1 LKDKEVW
8 KMEEYLVPL
17 DQYLAAGVHIGTQ
30 QKTQDMKKFI
40 YRVRQDGLY
49 VLDVRKTDE
58 RLRVAGKFLARFD
71 PESILAVSVRLYG
84 QRPVKKFGEVT
95 GAKAI
100 PGRFLPGTMTNPQ
113 VKNFIEPD
121 VLIVTD
127 PRADHQAMKEAVE
140 IGIPIVALVDTENF
154 LSYVDLAI
162 PTNNKG
168 RKALAL
174 IYWILARE
182 ILYNRKE
189 IESREDFKIPV
200 EDFEMRIIRT

>member
-1 LKDKEVW
+1 
-8 KMEEYLVPL
+8 MEEYLVPL

-71 PESILAVSVRLYG
+71 PENILAVSVRLYG
-84 QRPVKKFGEVT
+84 QKPVKKFGDVT
-95 GAKAI
+95 GARTI

-127 PRADHQAMKEAVE
+127 PRADHQALKEAVE

-182 ILYNRKE
+182 VLYNRKE
-189 IESREDFKIPV
+189 IESREDFKVPV
-200 EDFEMRIIRT
+200 EDFEMRIIRG

>member
-1 LKDKEVW
+1 VK

-30 QKTQDMKKFI
+30 QKTKDMKRFI

-58 RLRVAGKFLARFD
+58 RLRAAGKFLAKFD
-71 PESILAVSVRLYG
+71 PDRILAVSVRLYG
-84 QRPVKKFGEVT
+84 QKPVKKFGEIT
-95 GAKAI
+95 GARSI
-100 PGRFLPGTMTNPQ
+100 PGRFLPGTMTNPL
-113 VKNFIEPD
+113 VRNFFEPD

-127 PRADHQAMKEAVE
+127 PRADHQALKEAIDV
-140 IGIPIVALVDTENF
+140 GIPVVALVDTENF

-174 IYWILARE
+174 VYWILTRE
-182 ILYNRKE
+182 VLFNRGD
-189 IESREDFKIPV
+189 ITSREDFKVPI
-200 EDFEMRIIRT
+200 EEFEMRIGGG

>member
-1 LKDKEVW
+1 
-8 KMEEYLVPL
+8 MEEYLVPL

-30 QKTQDMKKFI
+30 QKTQDMRKFI

-71 PESILAVSVRLYG
+71 PESVLAVSVRLYG
-84 QRPVKKFGEVT
+84 QKPVKKFGEVT
-95 GAKAI
+95 GARTI

-121 VLIVTD
+121 VLVVTD
-127 PRADHQAMKEAVE
+127 PRADHQALKEAVE

-182 ILYNRKE
+182 VLYNREE

-200 EDFEMRIIRT
+200 EDFEMRIIRG

>member
-1 LKDKEVW
+1 
-8 KMEEYLVPL
+8 MEEYLVPL

-58 RLRVAGKFLARFD
+58 RLRVAGKFLAKFD

-84 QRPVKKFGEVT
+84 QKPVKKFGEVT

-113 VKNFIEPD
+113 VKNFFEPD
-121 VLIVTD
+121 VIIVTD

-189 IESREDFKIPV
+189 IESREDFKVPV
-200 EDFEMRIIRT
+200 EDFEMKIVRT

>member
-1 LKDKEVW
+1 
-8 KMEEYLVPL
+8 MEEYLVPL
-17 DQYLAAGVHIGTQ
+17 DLYLAAGIHIGTQ
-30 QKTQDMKKFI
+30 QKTKDMKKFI

-58 RLRVAGKFLARFD
+58 RLRVAGKFLAKFD
-71 PESILAVSVRLYG
+71 PEKILAVSVRLYG
-84 QRPVKKFGEVT
+84 QKPVKKFGEVT

-100 PGRFLPGTMTNPQ
+100 PGRFLPGTMTNPA
-113 VKNFIEPD
+113 VKNFFEPD

-127 PRADHQAMKEAVE
+127 PRADHQAIKEAIE
-140 IGIPIVALVDTENF
+140 IGIPIVALVDTENL

-182 ILYNRKE
+182 ILLNRGV
-189 IESREDFKIPV
+189 IQSREDFKVPV

>member
-1 LKDKEVW
+1 
-8 KMEEYLVPL
+8 MEGYLVPL

-49 VLDVRKTDE
+49 VLDVMKTDE
-58 RLRVAGKFLARFD
+58 RLRVAGKFLAKFD
-71 PESILAVSVRLYG
+71 PENILAVSVRLYG
-84 QRPVKKFGEVT
+84 QKPVKKFGEVT
-95 GAKAI
+95 GARAM

-113 VKNFIEPD
+113 VKNFLEPD
-121 VLIVTD
+121 VIIVTD

-200 EDFEMRIIRT
+200 EDFEMRIVRT

>member
-1 LKDKEVW
+1 
-8 KMEEYLVPL
+8 MEEYLVPL

-58 RLRVAGKFLARFD
+58 RLRVAGKFLAKFD

-84 QRPVKKFGEVT
+84 QKPVKKFGEVT
-95 GAKAI
+95 GARTV

-113 VKNFIEPD
+113 VKNFLEPD

-127 PRADHQAMKEAVE
+127 PRADHQAMKEAIE
-140 IGIPIVALVDTENF
+140 IGVPVVAFVDTENF

-174 IYWILARE
+174 LYWILARE
-182 ILYNRKE
+182 VLYNRKE
-189 IESREDFKIPV
+189 VENREDFKVPI
-200 EDFEMRIIRT
+200 EDFEMRIIRG

>member
-1 LKDKEVW
+1 
-8 KMEEYLVPL
+8 MEEYLVPL

-58 RLRVAGKFLARFD
+58 RLRIAGKFLAKFD

-84 QRPVKKFGEVT
+84 QKPVKKFGEVT
-95 GAKAI
+95 GARAI

-113 VKNFIEPD
+113 VKNFFEPD

-127 PRADHQAMKEAVE
+127 PRADHQAMKEAIE
-140 IGIPIVALVDTENF
+140 IGVPIVALVDTENF
-154 LSYVDLAI
+154 LSYVDVAI

-189 IESREDFKIPV
+189 IESREDFKVPI
-200 EDFEMRIIRT
+200 EDFEMRIVRT

>member
-1 LKDKEVW
+1 
-8 KMEEYLVPL
+8 MEEYLVPL

-30 QKTQDMKKFI
+30 QKTQDMRKFI

-58 RLRVAGKFLARFD
+58 RLRVAGKFLAKFD
-71 PESILAVSVRLYG
+71 PENMLAVSVRLYG
-84 QRPVKKFGEVT
+84 QKPVKKFGDVT
-95 GAKAI
+95 GARSI

-113 VKNFIEPD
+113 VKNFMEPD
-121 VLIVTD
+121 VLLVTD
-127 PRADHQAMKEAVE
+127 PRADHQAMKEAIE
-140 IGIPIVALVDTENF
+140 IGVPVVALVDTENF

-182 ILYNRKE
+182 VLYNRKE
-189 IESREDFKIPV
+189 IESREDFKVPV

>member
-1 LKDKEVW
+1 
-8 KMEEYLVPL
+8 MEEYLVPL

-58 RLRVAGKFLARFD
+58 RLKVAGKFLAKFD

-84 QRPVKKFGEVT
+84 QKPVKKFGEVT
-95 GAKAI
+95 GARAI

-113 VKNFIEPD
+113 VKNFFEPD
-121 VLIVTD
+121 VIIVTD

-189 IESREDFKIPV
+189 IESREDFKVPV
-200 EDFEMRIIRT
+200 EDFEMRIVRT

>member
-1 LKDKEVW
+1 
-8 KMEEYLVPL
+8 MEEYLVPL

-58 RLRVAGKFLARFD
+58 RLRVTGRFLARFD
-71 PESILAVSVRLYG
+71 PENILAVSVRLYG
-84 QRPVKKFGEVT
+84 QKPVKKFGEVT
-95 GAKAI
+95 GARAI

-113 VKNFIEPD
+113 VKKFVEPD

-127 PRADHQAMKEAVE
+127 PRADHQAMKEAIE

-182 ILYNRKE
+182 VLYNRKG
-189 IESREDFKIPV
+189 IESREDFKVPV

>member
-1 LKDKEVW
+1 
-8 KMEEYLVPL
+8 MEEYLVPL

-58 RLRVAGKFLARFD
+58 RLRLAGKFLARFD

-84 QRPVKKFGEVT
+84 QKPVKKFGEVT
-95 GAKAI
+95 GARTI

-113 VKNFIEPD
+113 VKNFFEPD

-127 PRADHQAMKEAVE
+127 PRADHQAMKEAIE

-189 IESREDFKIPV
+189 IESREDFKVPV

>member
-1 LKDKEVW
+1 
-8 KMEEYLVPL
+8 MEEYLVPL

-58 RLRVAGKFLARFD
+58 RLRVAGKFLAKFD
-71 PESILAVSVRLYG
+71 PANILAVSVRLYG
-84 QRPVKKFGEVT
+84 QKPVKKFGDVT
-95 GAKAI
+95 GARAI

-113 VKNFIEPD
+113 VKNFMEPD

-127 PRADHQAMKEAVE
+127 PRADHQAMKEAIE

-154 LSYVDLAI
+154 LSYVDVAI

-182 ILYNRKE
+182 VLYNRKE
-189 IESREDFKIPV
+189 IESREDFKVPV

>member
-1 LKDKEVW
+1 MD
-8 KMEEYLVPL
+8 EYLVPL

-30 QKTQDMKKFI
+30 QKTKDMKKFI

-58 RLRVAGKFLARFD
+58 RLRIAGKFLAKFEPD
-71 PESILAVSVRLYG
+71 KVLAVSVRLYG
-84 QRPVKKFGEVT
+84 QKPVKKFGEVT
-95 GAKAI
+95 GARAI
-100 PGRFLPGTMTNPQ
+100 PGRFLPGTMTNPA
-113 VKNFIEPD
+113 VKNFFEPD

-127 PRADHQAMKEAVE
+127 PRADHQALKEAVE
-140 IGIPIVALVDTENF
+140 VGIPIVALVDTENL

-189 IESREDFKIPV
+189 IENREDFKVPV

>member
-1 LKDKEVW
+1 
-8 KMEEYLVPL
+8 MEEYLVPL

-58 RLRVAGKFLARFD
+58 RLRVAGKFLAKFD

-84 QRPVKKFGEVT
+84 QKPVKKFGEVT

-113 VKNFIEPD
+113 VKKFLEPD

-127 PRADHQAMKEAVE
+127 PRADHQAMKEAIE

-154 LSYVDLAI
+154 LSFVDLAI

-189 IESREDFKIPV
+189 IESREDFKVPV
-200 EDFEMRIIRT
+200 EDFEMRIVRT

>member
-1 LKDKEVW
+1 
-8 KMEEYLVPL
+8 MEEYLVPL
-17 DQYLAAGVHIGTQ
+17 DLYLAAGIHIGTQ
-30 QKTQDMKKFI
+30 QKTKDMKKFI

-58 RLRVAGKFLARFD
+58 RLRVAGKFLAKFD
-71 PESILAVSVRLYG
+71 PEKILAVSVRLYG
-84 QRPVKKFGEVT
+84 QKPVKKFGEVT

-100 PGRFLPGTMTNPQ
+100 PGRFLPGTMTNPA
-113 VKNFIEPD
+113 VKNFFEPD

-127 PRADHQAMKEAVE
+127 PRADYQAIKEAIE
-140 IGIPIVALVDTENF
+140 IGIPIVALVDTENL
-154 LSYVDLAI
+154 LSYVDMAI

-174 IYWILARE
+174 VYWILARE
-182 ILYNRKE
+182 ILLNRGV
-189 IESREDFKIPV
+189 IQGRDDFKVPV

>member
-1 LKDKEVW
+1 
-8 KMEEYLVPL
+8 MEDYLVPL

-58 RLRVAGKFLARFD
+58 RLRVAGKFLAKFD

-84 QRPVKKFGEVT
+84 QKPVKKFGDVT
-95 GAKAI
+95 GARAI
-100 PGRFLPGTMTNPQ
+100 PGRFLPGTMTNPK
-113 VKNFIEPD
+113 VKNFMEPD

-127 PRADHQAMKEAVE
+127 PRADHQAMKEAIE

-182 ILYNRKE
+182 VLFNRKE
-189 IESREDFKIPV
+189 IESREDFKVPL
-200 EDFEMRIIRT
+200 EEFEMRIIRT

>member
-1 LKDKEVW
+1 
-8 KMEEYLVPL
+8 MEEYLVPL

-58 RLRVAGKFLARFD
+58 RLRVAGRFLARFD
-71 PESILAVSVRLYG
+71 PESVLAVSVRLYG
-84 QRPVKKFGEVT
+84 QKPVKKFGEVT
-95 GAKAI
+95 GARAI

-140 IGIPIVALVDTENF
+140 IGVPIVALVDTENF

>member
-1 LKDKEVW
+1 
-8 KMEEYLVPL
+8 MEDYLVPL

-58 RLRVAGKFLARFD
+58 RLRVAGKFLAKFD

-84 QRPVKKFGEVT
+84 QKSVKKFGDVT
-95 GAKAI
+95 GARAI
-100 PGRFLPGTMTNPQ
+100 PGRFLPGTMTNPK
-113 VKNFIEPD
+113 VKNFMEPD

-127 PRADHQAMKEAVE
+127 PRADHQAMKEAIE

-182 ILYNRKE
+182 VLFNRKE
-189 IESREDFKIPV
+189 IESREDFKVPL
-200 EDFEMRIIRT
+200 EEFEMRIIRT

>member
-1 LKDKEVW
+1 
-8 KMEEYLVPL
+8 MEEYLVPL
-17 DQYLAAGVHIGTQ
+17 DQYLAAGIHIGTQ
-30 QKTQDMKKFI
+30 QKTKDMKKFI

-58 RLRVAGKFLARFD
+58 RLRTAGRFLAKFD
-71 PESILAVSVRLYG
+71 PQSILAVSVRLYG
-84 QRPVKKFGEVT
+84 QKPVKKFGEVT
-95 GAKAI
+95 GARAI
-100 PGRFLPGTMTNPQ
+100 PGRFLPGTMTNPA
-113 VKNFIEPD
+113 VKNFMEPD

-127 PRADHQAMKEAVE
+127 PRADHQALKEAVE

>member
-1 LKDKEVW
+1 
-8 KMEEYLVPL
+8 MEEYLVPL

-30 QKTQDMKKFI
+30 QKTQDMRKFI

-58 RLRVAGKFLARFD
+58 RLRVAGKFLAKFD
-71 PESILAVSVRLYG
+71 PENILAVSVRLYG
-84 QRPVKKFGEVT
+84 QKPVKKFGDVT
-95 GAKAI
+95 GVRSI

-113 VKNFIEPD
+113 VKNFMEPD

-189 IESREDFKIPV
+189 IESREDFKVPV

>member
-1 LKDKEVW
+1 
-8 KMEEYLVPL
+8 MEEYLVPL

-58 RLRVAGKFLARFD
+58 RLRVAGKFLAKFD

-84 QRPVKKFGEVT
+84 QKPVKKFGEVT
-95 GAKAI
+95 GARAI

-113 VKNFIEPD
+113 VKNFMEPD

-127 PRADHQAMKEAVE
+127 PRADHQAMKEAIE
-140 IGIPIVALVDTENF
+140 IGVPIVALVDTENF
-154 LSYVDLAI
+154 LSYVDVAI

-189 IESREDFKIPV
+189 IESREDFKVPV
-200 EDFEMRIIRT
+200 EDFEMRIVRT

>member
-1 LKDKEVW
+1 
-8 KMEEYLVPL
+8 MEEYLVPL

-58 RLRVAGKFLARFD
+58 RLRIAGKFLAKFD

-84 QRPVKKFGEVT
+84 QKPVKKFGEVT
-95 GAKAI
+95 GARAI

-113 VKNFIEPD
+113 VKNFFEPD
-121 VLIVTD
+121 VIIVTD

-189 IESREDFKIPV
+189 IESREDFKVPV
-200 EDFEMRIIRT
+200 EDFEMRIVRT

>member
-1 LKDKEVW
+1 
-8 KMEEYLVPL
+8 MEEYLVPL

-58 RLRVAGKFLARFD
+58 RLRVAGKFLAKFE
-71 PESILAVSVRLYG
+71 PENILAVSVRLYG
-84 QRPVKKFGEVT
+84 QKPVKKFGEVT
-95 GAKAI
+95 GARAI

-113 VKNFIEPD
+113 VKNFFEPD
-121 VLIVTD
+121 VIIVTD

-189 IESREDFKIPV
+189 IESREDFKVPV
-200 EDFEMRIIRT
+200 EDFEMRIVRT

>member
-1 LKDKEVW
+1 
-8 KMEEYLVPL
+8 MEEYLVPL

-84 QRPVKKFGEVT
+84 QKPVKKFGEVT
-95 GAKAI
+95 GARAI

-113 VKNFIEPD
+113 VKKFLEPD

-127 PRADHQAMKEAVE
+127 PRADHQAMKEAIE

-154 LSYVDLAI
+154 LSFVDLAI

-189 IESREDFKIPV
+189 IESREDFKVPV
-200 EDFEMRIIRT
+200 EDFEMRIIKT

>member
-1 LKDKEVW
+1 
-8 KMEEYLVPL
+8 MEEYLVPL

-84 QRPVKKFGEVT
+84 QKPVKKFGEVT
-95 GAKAI
+95 GARTI

-113 VKNFIEPD
+113 VKNFFEPD

-127 PRADHQAMKEAVE
+127 PRADHQAMKEAIE

-189 IESREDFKIPV
+189 IESREDFKVPV
-200 EDFEMRIIRT
+200 EDFEMKIIRT

>member
-1 LKDKEVW
+1 
-8 KMEEYLVPL
+8 MEEYLVPL

-30 QKTQDMKKFI
+30 QKTKDMKKFI

-95 GAKAI
+95 GARAI

-127 PRADHQAMKEAVE
+127 PRADHQALKEAVE

-182 ILYNRKE
+182 VLYNRKE

>member
-1 LKDKEVW
+1 
-8 KMEEYLVPL
+8 MEEYLVPL

-58 RLRVAGKFLARFD
+58 RLRVAGKFLAKFD
-71 PESILAVSVRLYG
+71 PANILAVSVRLYG
-84 QRPVKKFGEVT
+84 QKPVKKFGDVT
-95 GAKAI
+95 GARAI
-100 PGRFLPGTMTNPQ
+100 PGRFLPGTMTNPK
-113 VKNFIEPD
+113 VKNFMEPD

-127 PRADHQAMKEAVE
+127 PRADHQAMKEAIE

-154 LSYVDLAI
+154 LSYVDVAI

-182 ILYNRKE
+182 VLYNRKE
-189 IESREDFKIPV
+189 IESREDFKVPV

>member
-1 LKDKEVW
+1 
-8 KMEEYLVPL
+8 MEEYLVPL

-30 QKTQDMKKFI
+30 QKTKDMKKFI

-58 RLRVAGKFLARFD
+58 RLRVAGKFLAKFD

-95 GAKAI
+95 GARAI

-127 PRADHQAMKEAVE
+127 PRADHQALKEAVE

-182 ILYNRKE
+182 VLYNRKE

>member
-1 LKDKEVW
+1 
-8 KMEEYLVPL
+8 MEEYLVPL
-17 DQYLAAGVHIGTQ
+17 DQYLAAGIHIGTQ

-58 RLRVAGKFLARFD
+58 RLRVAGKFLARFE
-71 PESILAVSVRLYG
+71 PESVLAVSVRLYG
-84 QRPVKKFGEVT
+84 QKPVKKFGEVT
-95 GAKAI
+95 GARAI
-100 PGRFLPGTMTNPQ
+100 PGRFLPGTMTNPK

-127 PRADHQAMKEAVE
+127 PRADHQAMKEAIE

-182 ILYNRKE
+182 VLYNRKV
-189 IESREDFKIPV
+189 IESREDFKFTV
-200 EDFEMRIIRT
+200 EDFEMRVVRM

>member
-1 LKDKEVW
+1 
-8 KMEEYLVPL
+8 MEEYLVPL

-71 PESILAVSVRLYG
+71 PGSILAVSVRLYG
-84 QRPVKKFGEVT
+84 QKPVKKFGEVT
-95 GAKAI
+95 GARAI

-113 VKNFIEPD
+113 VKKFMEPD

-127 PRADHQAMKEAVE
+127 PRADHQAMKEAIE

-154 LSYVDLAI
+154 LSFVDLAI

-189 IESREDFKIPV
+189 IESREDFKVPV

>member
-1 LKDKEVW
+1 
-8 KMEEYLVPL
+8 MEEYLVPL

-84 QRPVKKFGEVT
+84 QKPVKKFGEVT
-95 GAKAI
+95 GARAI

-113 VKNFIEPD
+113 VKNFMEPD

-127 PRADHQAMKEAVE
+127 PRADHQAMKEAIE

-154 LSYVDLAI
+154 LSFVDLAI

-189 IESREDFKIPV
+189 IESREDFKVPV

>member
-1 LKDKEVW
+1 
-8 KMEEYLVPL
+8 MEEYLVPL

-58 RLRVAGKFLARFD
+58 RLRIAGKFLAKFD

-84 QRPVKKFGEVT
+84 QKPVKKFGEVT
-95 GAKAI
+95 GARTI

-113 VKNFIEPD
+113 VKNFFEPD
-121 VLIVTD
+121 VIIVTD
-127 PRADHQAMKEAVE
+127 PRADHQAMKEAIEV
-140 IGIPIVALVDTENF
+140 GIPIVALVDTENF

-189 IESREDFKIPV
+189 IENREDFKVPV

>member
-1 LKDKEVW
+1 
-8 KMEEYLVPL
+8 MEEYLVPL

-84 QRPVKKFGEVT
+84 QKPVKKFGEVT
-95 GAKAI
+95 GARTI

-113 VKNFIEPD
+113 VKNFFEPD

-127 PRADHQAMKEAVE
+127 PRADHQAMKEAIE

-182 ILYNRKE
+182 ILYNRRE

-200 EDFEMRIIRT
+200 EDFEMKIIRT

>member
-1 LKDKEVW
+1 MD
-8 KMEEYLVPL
+8 EYLVPL

-30 QKTQDMKKFI
+30 QKTKDMKKFI

-58 RLRVAGKFLARFD
+58 RLRIAGKFLAKFEPD
-71 PESILAVSVRLYG
+71 KILAVSVRLYG
-84 QRPVKKFGEVT
+84 QKPVKKFGEVT
-95 GAKAI
+95 GARAM
-100 PGRFLPGTMTNPQ
+100 PGRFLPGTMTNPA
-113 VKNFIEPD
+113 VKNFFEPD

-127 PRADHQAMKEAVE
+127 PRADHQALKEAVE
-140 IGIPIVALVDTENF
+140 VGIPIVALVDTENL

-189 IESREDFKIPV
+189 IESREDFKVPV
-200 EDFEMRIIRT
+200 EDFEMRIVRT